1 MVPDHQVRRKWSGDA
16 SKKVQL
22 FKVGGSRII
31 GTAVRTFS
39 GVQPDEG
46 SGRARVVTKRHT
58 ASRWAHCKSLPRGV
72 KAQIPNRERGSGGD
86 RNSLGVEANGQGSS
100 NR

>member
-1 MVPDHQVRRKWSGDA
+1 MVLRDVLDILLFCHGVDRKGEY
-16 SKKVQL
+16 KNQL
-22 FKVGGSRII
+22 F
-31 GTAVRTFS
+31 
-39 GVQPDEG
+39 E
-46 SGRARVVTKRHT
+46 RVYAWYLQT
-58 ASRWAHCKSLPRGV
+58 V

>member
-1 MVPDHQVRRKWSGDA
+1 MSERRLLALD
-16 SKKVQL
+16 
-22 FKVGGSRII
+22 
-31 GTAVRTFS
+31 
-39 GVQPDEG
+39 DE
-46 SGRARVVTKRHT
+46 
-58 ASRWAHCKSLPRGV
+58 LNV

>member
-1 MVPDHQVRRKWSGDA
+1 MKLLLTDTAYHMTRNILKNDGAKWTLLNRMNELSV
-16 SKKVQL
+16 KVAMPYFGFEIL
-22 FKVGGSRII
+22 YSF
-31 GTAVRTFS
+31 
-39 GVQPDEG
+39 
-46 SGRARVVTKRHT
+46 
-58 ASRWAHCKSLPRGV
+58 V

>member
-1 MVPDHQVRRKWSGDA
+1 MSDAEFNAAGTGDV
-16 SKKVQL
+16 SLVTRPG
-22 FKVGGSRII
+22 FSFGSPA
-31 GTAVRTFS
+31 GPF
-39 GVQPDEG
+39 
-46 SGRARVVTKRHT
+46 H
-58 ASRWAHCKSLPRGV
+58 V